1 MIDLILLL
9 IMTFLYILVVQEGDL
24 LKAVIFLSCSS
35 FCLTLIFILLNAP
48 DIAIT
53 QAAIEVILVTVIF
66 IVTIEKTRRFEE
78 DE

>member
-1 MIDLILLL
+1 MIEFVLLL
-9 IMTFLYILVVQEGDL
+9 AMAILFLLVVRERDL
-24 LKAVIFLSCSS
+24 LRSVVYLAGASLSLTIIFL
-35 FCLTLIFILLNAP
+35 LLNAP

-66 IVTIEKTRRFEE
+66 VVAIEKTKRFE

>member
-1 MIDLILLL
+1 MIEFTLL
-9 IMTFLYILVVQEGDL
+9 IIMAFLFLIVVQEKDL
-24 LKAVIFLSCSS
+24 LKAVIYLTGAS
-35 FCLTLIFILLNAP
+35 FCMTLVFLLLNAP

-66 IVTIEKTRRFEE
+66 VVTIEKTRRFE